1 MLGILLIKPTIS
13 IILVMLQLQFLEL
26 QLTDY

>member
-26 QLTDY
+26 LQKG